1 MPKTKLPLAD
11 EVAWSDSFTTYDET
25 HFTLYIALMDGVR
38 EGALMDEM
46 CERLLHIDPIRER
59 ERAHKCL
66 ESHLKRARWFTA
78 EGFRHL
84 IDQSSITP
92 IHESNSR

>member
-1 MPKTKLPLAD
+1 MPKTEIALAD
-11 EVAWSDSFTTYDET
+11 EVIWSDSFTPYDKA
-25 HFTLYIALMDGVR
+25 HFTLYIALMDAVR

-46 CERLLHIDPIRER
+46 CERLLHIDPFRER

-78 EGFRHL
+78 DGFRHL
-84 IDQSSITP
+84 VDRP
-92 IHESNSR
+92 AVN